1 MNQKI
6 YDNIKNIAKNFYCFP
21 ALIEVICKHRYGID
35 VDQVSIGS
43 ALGIVLPSDNF
54 ESRENSFSQ
63 PVIMEEFGVHVAP
76 DKVQQYFMSIGV
88 NVNVEIKYESQIFDG
103 YLASEISNMLKPKTD
118 VICGFSYGEL
128 YRKPSLSQFGH
139 VSLVLD
145 VMENGRIKIF
155 DPGPE
160 NAGVKEVDELKLYDA
175 MHIGRN
181 GFLMAIRETS
191 PLRS

>member
-1 MNQKI
+1 M
-6 YDNIKNIAKNFYCFP
+6 YDDITTIAKNFYCFP

-43 ALGIVLPSDNF
+43 ALGIVLPSDDF
-54 ESRENSFSQ
+54 KPKKVSFYR
-63 PVIMEEFGVHVAP
+63 PVMMEEGGEHVDP
-76 DKVQQYFMSIGV
+76 NKIQMYFMSIGI
-88 NVNVEIKYESQIFDG
+88 NVNVEMKYESQILDG
-103 YLASEISNMLKPKTD
+103 SLATEISNMLKPKTD
-118 VICGFSYGEL
+118 VICGFSYGDL
-128 YRKPSLSQFGH
+128 YRDISLSQFGH

-145 VMENGRIKIF
+145 VMENGRIKMF